1 MQNKYYSYKGKTV
14 SQASQDHHSYTPT
27 FQVTRT
33 PSSPGQ
39 HSQNKLPCK
48 IDLTLALDFRK
59 IKDYASSKYDWGG
72 ELDVRD
78 FGHVMDSIATPFLRL
93 V

>member
-14 SQASQDHHSYTPT
+14 SQASQDHHSYTPA

-39 HSQNKLPCK
+39 HSQNKLLCK

-59 IKDYASSKYDWGG
+59 LKTMLPINMIGVENWML
-72 ELDVRD
+72 EILD
-78 FGHVMDSIATPFLRL
+78 T
-93 V
+93 

>member
-14 SQASQDHHSYTPT
+14 SQASQDHHSYTPA

-59 IKDYASSKYDWGG
+59 LKTMLPVNMIGVENWML
-72 ELDVRD
+72 EILD
-78 FGHVMDSIATPFLRL
+78 T
-93 V
+93 

>member
-14 SQASQDHHSYTPT
+14 SQASQDHHSYTPA

-59 IKDYASSKYDWGG
+59 LKTMLPINMIGVENWML
-72 ELDVRD
+72 EILD
-78 FGHVMDSIATPFLRL
+78 T
-93 V
+93 